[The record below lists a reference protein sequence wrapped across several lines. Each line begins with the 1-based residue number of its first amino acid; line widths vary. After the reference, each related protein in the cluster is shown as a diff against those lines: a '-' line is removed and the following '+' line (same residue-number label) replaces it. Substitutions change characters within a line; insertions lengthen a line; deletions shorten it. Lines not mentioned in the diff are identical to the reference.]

1 MEWNVSDKVS
11 LWHADTPAFDVLFQ
25 DTEYTLRF
33 DNLYM
38 SSQRDENAL
47 LENKEWALQKYHL
60 EYKLSGVGLLW
71 LLKKT
76 VQESC
81 IQDLD

>member
-33 DNLYM
+33 DNLYKF
-38 SSQRDENAL
+38 SQRDENDL
-47 LENKEWALQKYHL
+47 LENIMLVLQKYHL
-60 EYKLSGVGLLW
+60 EYKLFGVDLLW

-76 VQESC
+76 AQESC